1 MVNRRSFLHL
11 SGAAGLS
18 LLGTRL
24 AFGQAKR
31 PGIARPRALVV
42 VLQRGALDG
51 LSAVVPYAEPAYYD
65 ARPGIAIA
73 PPGKGDEAALKLDGH
88 FGLHP
93 ALGPLKPLFDGG
105 KLAVVH
111 AVGSPDPTRSHF
123 DAQDYVESGTPGLKA
138 TADGWLNRA
147 LAARTP
153 AGGGAGAPLR
163 AVALQPGMPRILFGP
178 VPAVAFAS
186 MGEFRLR
193 GRAAESDA
201 AARSFA
207 EMYDE
212 AVDRSLRETAGGAF
226 EASKKLQA
234 LRAGA
239 DGPANGA
246 TYPTT
251 PLGRRLREV
260 AQLLRADVGLEVAV
274 TDCGGWDTHAG
285 QGGAKGQLAT
295 RLRDFGEALA
305 AFATDL
311 GDKMGE
317 VCVISATEFGR
328 TVRQNGTGGTDHG
341 HGSVMFVLGG
351 GVRGRKVYARWKGL
365 DAAHLH
371 EGRDLPATTD
381 HRDVF
386 AEALRAQLKLG
397 DLSAI
402 FPGYEL
408 KPERRLGLFG

>member
-1 MVNRRSFLHL
+1 MVNRRSFLNL

-24 AFGQAKR
+24 AFGQAKG
-31 PGIARPRALVV
+31 PAAPARPRALVV
-42 VLQRGALDG
+42 VVQRGALDG

-65 ARPGIAIA
+65 ARPNLAIA
-73 PPGKGDEAALKLDGH
+73 PPGKGDESALKLDAR

-93 ALGPLKPLFDGG
+93 ALAALKPLFDGG

-111 AVGSPDPTRSHF
+111 AAGSPDPTRSHF
-123 DAQDYVESGTPGLKA
+123 DAQDYVESGTPGVKA

-147 LAARTP
+147 LAARA
-153 AGGGAGAPLR
+153 AGGGAPLR
-163 AVALQPGMPRILFGP
+163 AVALQPSMPRILFGP

-186 MGEFRLR
+186 MGEFRLK
-193 GRAAESDA
+193 GKAAESDA

-226 EASKKLQA
+226 EASKRLQA

-239 DGPANGA
+239 EGPANGA
-246 TYPTT
+246 AYPAT

-285 QGGAKGQLAT
+285 QGNARGQLAT
-295 RLRDFGEALA
+295 RLRDFGNSLA

-311 GDKMGE
+311 GERLGE
-317 VCVISATEFGR
+317 VCLISATEFGR
-328 TVRQNGTGGTDHG
+328 TVRENGTGGTDHG

-351 GVRGRKVYARWKGL
+351 GVRGRKVYARWGKGL
-365 DAAHLH
+365 DAANLH

-386 AEALRAQLKLG
+386 AEALRAQFKLG
-397 DLSAI
+397 SVAAV
-402 FPGYEL
+402 FPGYEP

>member
-1 MVNRRSFLHL
+1 MMNRRPFLHL
-11 SGAAGLS
+11 LGAAGLG
-18 LLGTRL
+18 LLGGSRL
-24 AFGQAKR
+24 AFGQAKK
-31 PGIARPRALVV
+31 PGARPKSLVV

-51 LSAVVPYAEPAYYD
+51 LSAVVPYGDAAYYD
-65 ARPGIAIA
+65 ARPNLAIA
-73 PPGKGDEAALKLDGH
+73 PPGKGDDAAIKLDGH

-93 ALGPLKPLFDGG
+93 ALAPLMPFWQGG

-123 DAQDYVESGTPGLKA
+123 DAQDYVESGTPGVKA
-138 TADGWLNRA
+138 TADGWLNRVLSA
-147 LAARTP
+147 QAPSAEASAAS
-153 AGGGAGAPLR
+153 LR
-163 AVALQPGMPRILFGP
+163 AVALQPGMPRILFGQA
-178 VPAVAFAS
+178 PAVAFAS
-186 MGEFRLR
+186 MGEFRLKGR
-193 GRAAESDA
+193 GAESAA

-226 EASKKLQA
+226 VAAKKLQA

-239 DGPANGA
+239 EAPAHGA
-246 TYPTT
+246 SYPAS
-251 PLGRRLREV
+251 PLGRRLREI

-274 TDCGGWDTHAG
+274 TECGGWDTHAG
-285 QGGAKGQLAT
+285 QGHAKGQLAT
-295 RLRDFGEALA
+295 RLRDFGESLA

-311 GDKMGE
+311 GERSGDICL
-317 VCVISATEFGR
+317 VTATEFGR
-328 TVRQNGTGGTDHG
+328 TVRENGTGGTDHG

-365 DAAHLH
+365 GAAHLH
-371 EGRDLPATTD
+371 EGRDLPVTTD

-386 AEALRAQLKLG
+386 AEALRAQFKQN

-402 FPGYEL
+402 FPGYEP